1 MFKILIALTLTLWE
15 NEELIFLEVVM
26 LFETYINENGKKQVK
41 TELYNE
47 DSNYAYDV
55 IDKKFFENASPDII
69 SSMNIINDYIKKELL
84 KNMRNFEGSFIPDEN
99 KEFSN
104 IDFKRIFS
112 DIMSVCQSSFEK
124 TFYIENNKLI
134 NLHDGVE
141 LTIDNENNKIVVN
154 ILPGYDFFWENK
166 KEEIENRV
174 SRRKKNEFVYD
185 MNNHVNLIPYSF
197 IGVNFKNQYLS
208 YVNSLLNNENYE
220 LDEKLLISDC
230 LQYVN
235 KDGCLFNINNLDEF
249 INELLLIKNH
259 YSDRL
264 SHPKSLEKDYILTN
278 KKLETIKKGDIFSF
292 FVDRMSSLFYYSYN
306 KKDKL
311 NISILSSIDNYNPLL
326 AEKESRIRLNDNIPV
341 SLDRIEELEKIL
353 NIHERIN
360 KHFDAM
366 RYLFSHSDTY
376 LLDRDRSYDKY
387 EKNHQINKISYNDFL
402 KYYDLMDYPVNKC
415 LFEFISA
422 YMSFDEMLK
431 EYIGDTIR
439 KFVSNNE
446 KLNLIINDNQMMEY
460 DYSSK
465 DIKELNENLKLPY
478 NAIKILY
485 SPLTCN
491 EIKLLYK
498 IAESLHENKKEL
510 EEYDFS
516 NDNVNNLLEEIYYNS
531 VKLNKSKLF
540 FERIKDNALINGSNE
555 KIMMFIKIIEK
566 NLNEQNKSLKG
577 AINLKKLREKI
588 EKDSVSHSIIRN
600 SSFQMEFAKEEK
612 EDFNRNMTLEELI
625 EYVSE
630 AILYPL
636 MGQGNKEENMLFS
649 HIEWI
654 ILNLD
659 INKQDLFVK
668 IKEDRIPVFDD
679 KKSYKFNFFGGRE
692 IILNLLDYHLIMG
705 NNEVIY
711 YLKEQ
716 GLQPILIKNQEI
728 SSLEYAILGVCDN
741 KIIDWICNKLN
752 VLENFPVKVFGF
764 LAFRIYSS
772 HDTILSNRL
781 MVNENDL
788 HSSDSVSLFSQN
800 KEKIYDEKV
809 LNKMKYVYSKYKVN
823 FNFYLNRLH
832 YLINSNN
839 QSLIENEL
847 GLNKEI
853 INKIIYGIYIKNLLI
868 NNDVINFEK
877 EVKQGKL
884 SFYTDLRNNLDKN
897 EDDIEY
903 QSGILTY
910 LDAFY
915 EKFKYHRGFD
925 SENKFENYI
934 NILLQYI
941 TTNEKV
947 NLKSQK
953 TTDNLNL
960 FELIMKNG
968 VRKYENLIRKLAM
981 EDYYG
986 FDLTS
991 GKRASQIESRGFIGV
1006 DEEEEF
1012 EIKSYKE
1019 LYFNSGDYERTLF
1032 DKMVSDIEKFKIQK
1046 SIEGNKD
1053 TTVKKRRM

>member
-1 MFKILIALTLTLWE
+1 
-15 NEELIFLEVVM
+15 M
-26 LFETYINENGKKQVK
+26 LFETYINDNGKKQVK
-41 TELYNE
+41 TELHNE

-55 IDKKFFENASPDII
+55 IDKKFFEEPLQEAI

-84 KNMRNFEGSFIPDEN
+84 KKLSNFEGSFIPDEN

-104 IDFKRIFS
+104 IDFKKLFA
-112 DIMSVCQSSFEK
+112 DILAVCQSSFER
-124 TFYIENNKLI
+124 TFYIENDKLI
-134 NLHDGVE
+134 NLHDGIE
-141 LTIDNENNKIVVN
+141 LTIDNKNNKIVVN
-154 ILPGYDFFWENK
+154 ILPDYDFFWDNK
-166 KEEIENRV
+166 KEEIANRV

-185 MNNHVNLIPYSF
+185 INNHVNLIPYSF
-197 IGVNFKNQYLS
+197 IGSNFKTQYLS
-208 YVNSLLNNENYE
+208 YVNSLLNNEIYE

-230 LQYVN
+230 LNYVN
-235 KDGCLFNINNLDEF
+235 KDGYLSNINNLDEF
-249 INELLLIKNH
+249 IKELVLIKNH
-259 YSDRL
+259 YSERL
-264 SHPKSLEKDYILTN
+264 SHPKSLAQDYILTD
-278 KKLETIKKGDIFSF
+278 KKLETIKNGNIFTF
-292 FVDRMSSLFYYSYN
+292 LEDKMSSLFYYSYN
-306 KKDKL
+306 KRNES
-311 NISILSSIDNYNPLL
+311 NISVLSSIDKYNPLL
-326 AEKESRIRLNDNIPV
+326 DEKESRIRLNDKIPV

-360 KHFDAM
+360 KHLYM
-366 RYLFSHSDTY
+366 TKYSFSQSETY

-387 EKNHQINKISYNDFL
+387 EKNHQINQISYNDFL

-422 YMSFDEMLK
+422 YMSFDEKMK
-431 EYIGDTIR
+431 EYTGDTIR
-439 KFVSNNE
+439 KFISNNE
-446 KLNLIINDNQMMEY
+446 KLSLIINDNQMMEY

-465 DIKELNENLKLPY
+465 DIKELNEDLKLPY
-478 NAIKILY
+478 NTIKILY

-531 VKLNKSKLF
+531 VKLNKSRLF
-540 FERIKDNALINGSNE
+540 FEMVKDNALIKGNNE

-577 AINLKKLREKI
+577 NINLKKLREKI

-612 EDFNRNMTLEELI
+612 EDLNRNMTLEELI

-630 AILYPL
+630 AIFYPL
-636 MGQGNKEENMLFS
+636 MGQSNKEENMLFS

-668 IKEDRIPVFDD
+668 IKENRIPLFDD

-692 IILNLLDYHLIMG
+692 TILDLLDYHLVMG
-705 NNEVIY
+705 NNDVIY

-716 GLQPILIKNQEI
+716 GLQPSLIKNQEI

-741 KIIDWICNKLN
+741 EIIDWICNKLN
-752 VLENFPVKVFGF
+752 VSEKFPVKVFGF
-764 LAFRIYSS
+764 VGLRVYSS

-781 MVNENDL
+781 MINENEL

-800 KEKIYDEKV
+800 KEKVYDEKI
-809 LNKMKYVYSKYKVN
+809 LDKMKYVYSKYQVD

-839 QSLIENEL
+839 QNLIENEL
-847 GLNKEI
+847 GLKKEI

-868 NNDVINFEK
+868 KNDVVNFEK
-877 EVKQGKL
+877 EVSQGKL
-884 SFYTDLRNNLDKN
+884 SFYTDLRNGLDKN
-897 EDDIEY
+897 EEGIEY

-915 EKFKYHRGFD
+915 EKFKYHREFD
-925 SENKFENYI
+925 SENKFENYV

-941 TTNEKV
+941 TMNEKV

-986 FDLTS
+986 FDLTA
-991 GKRASQIESRGFIGV
+991 GKQASQLESRGFIEV

-1032 DKMVSDIEKFKIQK
+1032 EKMVSDIEKFKIQK
-1046 SIEGNKD
+1046 SIEDNKD